1 MRGSWEIEQ
10 HKDRLR
16 FQEKRIDDL
25 EKKVQTQAE
34 EVERQK
40 KQIEGWIKRHLLD
53 PNGKMM

>member
-1 MRGSWEIEQ
+1 MRTWEIEQ
-10 HKDRLR
+10 HKDQLR

-25 EKKVQTQAE
+25 ERKVQSQAE
-34 EVERQK
+34 EVEKQK